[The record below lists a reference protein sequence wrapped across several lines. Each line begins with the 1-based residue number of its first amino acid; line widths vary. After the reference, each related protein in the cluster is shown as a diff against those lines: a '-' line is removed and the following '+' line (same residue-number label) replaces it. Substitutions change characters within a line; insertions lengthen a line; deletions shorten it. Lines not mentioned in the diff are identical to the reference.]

1 MQSILQFVAGTSSV
15 KGGGADAT
23 VVEIAR
29 ESPIELLQQAFH
41 KADVDGN
48 GKLSQE
54 ECNNLLQTELK
65 SDEDFT
71 GALQRKLDEQKVAD
85 GKDASDGLDWKD
97 FEMVFNQV
105 SRDRVP
111 WSSVTSHCVLRS
123 RLVIKFVRLSD

>member
-1 MQSILQFVAGTSSV
+1 MWQHKQRERRRSGCP
-15 KGGGADAT
+15 

-29 ESPIELLQQAFH
+29 ESPIELLQQAFIRLILTEME
-41 KADVDGN
+41 N
-48 GKLSQE
+48 SQE